1 MQEELAQ
8 GSISMGKQSNAP
20 NQHTLLLQADRLAG
34 RRLIHRYQ
42 QAVLPATNAALL
54 RHVDQLNKISGEDR
68 QRE

>member
-20 NQHTLLLQADRLAG
+20 NQQTLLLQADRLAG
-34 RRLIHRYQ
+34 WRLIHRYQ
-42 QAVLPATNAALL
+42 QAGLPATNAALL

-68 QRE
+68 QSE